1 MQLYYIQYPPMYP
14 NYDLPQRPV
23 VSSNDLVKKDIDC
36 SKARFKVFTAEVVSL
51 RFVWYS
57 KAKAATYA
65 QEGGNGTTS
74 GNRAKDVNDNEEG
87 VAAQTS
93 CFNIDLSKTCP
104 M

>member
-1 MQLYYIQYPPMYP
+1 MLIAARRMRKVRSKTQSIYSRGGVAQA
-14 NYDLPQRPV
+14 
-23 VSSNDLVKKDIDC
+23 C
-36 SKARFKVFTAEVVSL
+36 S
-51 RFVWYS
+51 YS

-74 GNRAKDVNDNEEG
+74 GGRAKDVSDSEEG

-104 M
+104 IIVYRL